1 MTLFKNLTES
11 DRVTFEGS
19 DVWKVTP
26 KVDPKTKEI
35 THYVLAVYADS
46 DAQIRTFCPDEITL
60 LIEAERLVIDRG
72 YYSLKR
78 VEDRRMQGRKELYLA
93 GKKQRESIGRK
104 VFLAERMAHYRRLGM
119 TLTREGVGIFTS
131 KIDADYRQFQAR
143 VKYGTEKANSS
154 QALHPLPCSDTLLG
168 YLRKYENA
176 DCDPNVFNTKRVS
189 AQKPVF
195 ANDDF
200 NFVMNILRDYAR
212 GGPGSEDSRPV
223 GKSSK
228 REIAQRAVKEV
239 AEENARRA
247 KQGPLKLI
255 PVKSVRTYER
265 YIDEYLDPFTVVLQ
279 REGLAAATRKFGM
292 SEAGMSVSTV
302 GENVQFDAWCF
313 HVVTLDVTRAEY
325 ERMTEEERAKV
336 KRVRRWVVVAIDVA
350 SRIILGYSICRSP
363 NQKAALEALRS
374 CFMDKT
380 YLFRNAGITD
390 SDWDHVCPIQL
401 VSTDSGSEFGKHPF
415 GGAEF
420 SAAVKRL
427 HSSFMNTTAGVANLR
442 GHIERWFRTCELKFA
457 RTIPGWTASMPSKLN
472 DRKPHEEACVTDDE
486 LDLLFVIFIAEY
498 HNTPHR
504 GLNGKTPAT
513 AWEEL
518 TQDIAYDPM
527 QIPGPQDLRE
537 ACGFSTTA
545 RVTHEGIRFA
555 GTTYLNEFIRNDR
568 KTRVAD
574 RVAAPDGTVEII
586 VDPMDMGAISV
597 VGHGDTISV
606 PALDSS
612 LRGKTLRQWQ
622 EERQLRR
629 AEAAL
634 DGQHRSGAR
643 DEAQRRRAEL
653 VGKIMR
659 GNDMGMT
666 GYTQTELDRASLELS
681 FGKGSNEEPF
691 VGRDEYDDPIYGGFE
706 TDASDVADEAEVTQ
720 DADVEDEHGVN
731 SVVLPDEPGSLDRFR
746 TSKKFSR

>member
-1 MTLFKNLTES
+1 MNFFGNLTEA
-11 DRVTFEGS
+11 DRVLFEGY

-26 KVDPKTKEI
+26 KVDPETKKI
-35 THYVLAVYADS
+35 THYILAVYTDS
-46 DAQIRTFCPDEITL
+46 EAQIRTFCPDEITS

-78 VEDRRMQGRKELYLA
+78 VEDRRMHGRKELYLA

-104 VFLAERMAHYRRLGM
+104 VFLAERMAHYRRVGM
-119 TLTREGVGIFTS
+119 TLTREGVAIFRL
-131 KIDADYRQFQAR
+131 KLDADYRQFQAR
-143 VKYGTEKANSS
+143 IKYGTEKTNSS
-154 QALHPLPCSDTLLG
+154 QSLHPLPCSDTLLG
-168 YLRKYENA
+168 YLRKYKNA
-176 DCDPNVFNTKRVS
+176 DHDPNVFNTKRVS
-189 AQKPVF
+189 TQTPTF

-212 GGPGSEDSRPV
+212 GGPSAEDSRPV

-228 REIAQRAVKEV
+228 KEIAERAVKEV
-239 AEENARRA
+239 AAENARRA
-247 KQGPLKLI
+247 KLGPLKLI

-279 REGLAAATRKFGM
+279 REGLAAAIRKFGM
-292 SEAGMSVSTV
+292 SEAGMSVTTV

-313 HVVTLDVTRAEY
+313 HIVTLDVTRSEY

-336 KRVRRWVVVAIDVA
+336 QRVRRWVVVAIDVA

-363 NQKAALEALRS
+363 NQKATLEALRS
-374 CFMDKT
+374 CFVDKT
-380 YLFRNAGITD
+380 YLFRNAGIEN

-427 HSSFMNTTAGVANLR
+427 HSSFMNTAAGVANLR

-457 RTIPGWTASMPSKLN
+457 RTTPGWTASMPSKLN

-486 LDLLFVIFIAEY
+486 LDQIFVIFIAEY

-518 TQDIAYDPM
+518 TQDVAYDPT

-555 GTTYLNEFIRNDR
+555 GATYLNEFIRIDR
-568 KTRVAD
+568 KTPVAD
-574 RVAAPDGTVEII
+574 RVAAPDGSVEII

-597 VGHGDTISV
+597 VGHDDTISV

-622 EERQLRR
+622 AECQLRR

-634 DGQHRSGAR
+634 DRQRRSGAR
-643 DEAQRRRAEL
+643 DEAQRRRAEV

-659 GNDMGMT
+659 GNDMGMA

-691 VGRDEYDDPIYGGFE
+691 IGRDEYEDPVHGGFE
-706 TDASDVADEAEVTQ
+706 TADDDIREEEELPCDGAT
-720 DADVEDEHGVN
+720 EDEYGVN
-731 SVVLPDEPGSLDRFR
+731 SVVFPDEPGSLDRFR